1 MQKGP
6 SETSFSLNN
15 VLIDPSRN
23 LIGAHDD
30 PMRVEPKVMALL
42 VRLKES
48 MGQTLSWQTH
58 LLWPAIALLLMLLLY
73 TNLKQSAFEQYEI
86 EFSLD

>member
-48 MGQTLSWQTH
+48 MGQTSVNMPVPVKNHSTLSEAMH
-58 LLWPAIALLLMLLLY
+58 EAALSDDGRALHKV
-73 TNLKQSAFEQYEI
+73 N
-86 EFSLD
+86 